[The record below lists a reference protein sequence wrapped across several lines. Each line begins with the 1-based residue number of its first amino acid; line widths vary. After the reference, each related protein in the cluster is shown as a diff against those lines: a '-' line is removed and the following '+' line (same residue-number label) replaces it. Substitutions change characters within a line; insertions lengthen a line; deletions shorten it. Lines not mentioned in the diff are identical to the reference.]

1 MAFDPDQI
9 SNAYLPGEGKF
20 AEDFAARGNLA
31 GAERLKNLNL
41 LSDDNQ
47 NSGTPNTSSKSPGMM
62 NVFTSNTTGQKT
74 GKISDE
80 QNIPGKRPFNPLSK
94 YSSYSY
100 SLTLYMVTPEFMN
113 EFTTGPN
120 AGNLPVNR
128 VSSNQIFVIAQS
140 GGINNNV
147 DSRAL
152 TFSRTLGPN
161 QQGLDIYIDDLNL
174 LTLLPGSTNGQSIA
188 SDVRFK
194 IIEPIG
200 FSFLQDL
207 TIASNRL
214 NSLSPIAK
222 SSTTKPLP
230 IDQKY
235 ILSIRYYGYD
245 VAGNITQ
252 LKSTNANFS
261 EFSDAS
267 SAVER
272 HLPIRLLTVKFK
284 LDEKATIYNI
294 EAANASESIALSK
307 SIGIVEQQTS
317 ISGSTIEDALLGN
330 SKGTVGLLQVI
341 NSVNKDKQEIN
352 KMVSIPNEYYIQF
365 IGKNNPIAK
374 SKLIDDK
381 DFESRISKMSSVSKT
396 DQSNINASFKAV
408 TVNTTSRSLS
418 IAAGT
423 PIVQAIDNII
433 VKSDFITSALT
444 KVNTGKPESKTVQNS
459 ANKPLQWYSINPV
472 VTVKGMD
479 KNTNSWAYKITY
491 QIGIYDVPYIRSPY
505 VNSKVKYGGPF
516 KYYEYFLTGLN
527 TEILEYEQVY
537 DNLYQ
542 ISAGKTTGPNPIAPD
557 NIRKLDG
564 VPLTT
569 QPPSTDSGGTKLHQ
583 GSEINESV
591 KAVLYSPADRQ
602 SAKIKIL
609 GDPDYIMSAVGV
621 NQNDASFSSSINK
634 IYGPDNSIN
643 PNSGQVFVEVL
654 FNTASDYQNNG
665 LLDVSDKIQFYETSK
680 VRDAGIKGVV
690 YQVLSVES
698 TFNKGV
704 FTQVLDCFLIDSSQ
718 LLRDDNKKSVER
730 TTENTANDKVNNNSS
745 VRVGNNTVADQED
758 ADFGAEITRQSTIS
772 QVQNFEKELPGPYDD
787 QITVVNKQ
795 IQTGGI
801 VTDTSREVFGT
812 QSVDTFGTTDGG
824 AALMVN
830 RRTVR
835 NNQRLAPGQ
844 QVEE

>member
-1 MAFDPDQI
+1 MPFDPNINDGGR
-9 SNAYLPGEGKF
+9 SYRPGEEEWAAKYAADRNN
-20 AEDFAARGNLA
+20 AEAARLA
-31 GAERLKNLNL
+31 SLGTAN
-41 LSDDNQ
+41 DDNS
-47 NSGTPNTSSKSPGMM
+47 NSGTPNTSAQSAG
-62 NVFTSNTTGQKT
+62 NVNILSTGNSGQKT

-80 QNIPGKRPFNPLSK
+80 QNIPGRRPFNPLSV

-113 EFTTGPN
+113 EFTAGPN
-120 AGNLPVNR
+120 AGTLPVNR
-128 VSSNQIFVIAQS
+128 VSSNQIFVVAQS
-140 GGINNNV
+140 GGINNGV

-152 TFSRTLGPN
+152 TFSKALGPN

-174 LTLLPGSTNGQSIA
+174 LTLLPGATNGQTIA
-188 SDVRFK
+188 SDIRFK

-214 NSLSPIAK
+214 NSLSSIAK

-252 LKSTNANFS
+252 SKSTNTNFS
-261 EFSDAS
+261 GFSDTS

-272 HLPIRLLTVKFK
+272 HLPIRLLNVKFK
-284 LDEKATIYNI
+284 LDEKSTIYNI

-307 SIGIVEQQTS
+307 SVGIVEKQTS
-317 ISGSTIEDALLGN
+317 ISGSTIEDVLLGT

-341 NSVNKDKQEIN
+341 NGNNQDKKDIN
-352 KMVSIPNEYYIQF
+352 KQVEIPNEYAIEF
-365 IGKNNPIAK
+365 IGKDNPLAK

-381 DFESRISKMSSVSKT
+381 DFESRISKMSSTISKT
-396 DQSNINASFKAV
+396 DQSNISASYKAT
-408 TVNTTSRSLS
+408 TVNVKDRSLS

-433 VKSDFITSALT
+433 VKSDFVTSALT

-479 KNTNSWAYKITY
+479 KKTNQWAYKITY

-516 KYYEYFLTGLN
+516 KYYEYFLTGQN
-527 TEILEYEQVY
+527 TEVLEYEQVY

-542 ISAGKTTGPNPIAPD
+542 ISAGKTTGPNPIDPD
-557 NIRKLDG
+557 KIKKLDG
-564 VPLTT
+564 VPLNT
-569 QPPSTDSGGTKLHQ
+569 QPPNTSPVGGKLIK

-591 KAVLYSPADRQ
+591 KAVLYSPSDRQ
-602 SAKIKIL
+602 SAKIRIL

-621 NQNDASFSSSINK
+621 KQNNASFSSLTTK

-643 PNSGQVFVEVL
+643 PNGGQVFIQIL

-665 LLDVSDKIQFYETSK
+665 LLDVSDKIQFYESSA
-680 VRDAGIKGVV
+680 VSDAGIKGVV
-690 YQVLSVES
+690 YQVLTVES

-704 FTQVLDCFLIDSSQ
+704 FTQTLDCFLIDSSQ
-718 LLRDDNKKSVER
+718 LLRDSGSASDTQRSESNQNTVTTSGR
-730 TTENTANDKVNNNSS
+730 TTTSNPSTKKYDIRSPTFISDEDADIAALSASQALAQPANFDYSSGAPTANDDQTPPPATPSTKNNNSYFLNSPS
-745 VRVGNNTVADQED
+745 VRS
-758 ADFGAEITRQSTIS
+758 ITS
-772 QVQNFEKELPGPYDD
+772 QQNQNG
-787 QITVVNKQ
+787 
-795 IQTGGI
+795 
-801 VTDTSREVFGT
+801 RE
-812 QSVDTFGTTDGG
+812 
-824 AALMVN
+824 
-830 RRTVR
+830 
-835 NNQRLAPGQ
+835 
-844 QVEE
+844 